1 MVHSNFLILNSGM
14 MEDNTPVY
22 AMSRYGRP
30 VIILGPYR
38 YNKRSASTG
47 KRARWACVRTG
58 HGCKAI
64 LITWENRII
73 DYVHEHNHWKRIS
86 AKLNSTHG
94 NIKRFI
100 DPVPKL
106 RFNENK
112 SISRQGDNSILQ
124 FWVRN
129 WIVIVLTCNISL
141 HNFSMFVMVNTIKVI
156 FYFSFICMC
165 MKIFQK
171 YSN

>member
-30 VIILGPYR
+30 VIILGRYR

-94 NIKRFI
+94 NMKWSLTQFQNWGSMKINRFQDKEI
-100 DPVPKL
+100 IP
-106 RFNENK
+106 F
-112 SISRQGDNSILQ
+112 
-124 FWVRN
+124 
-129 WIVIVLTCNISL
+129 
-141 HNFSMFVMVNTIKVI
+141 
-156 FYFSFICMC
+156 FSFELEIE
-165 MKIFQK
+165 
-171 YSN
+171 